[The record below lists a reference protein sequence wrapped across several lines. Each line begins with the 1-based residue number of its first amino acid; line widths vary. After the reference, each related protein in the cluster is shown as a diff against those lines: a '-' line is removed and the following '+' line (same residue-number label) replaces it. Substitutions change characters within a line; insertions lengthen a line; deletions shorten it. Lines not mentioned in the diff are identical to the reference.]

1 MEGGSSPISTVELD
15 KLMTTYGL
23 MDQPERERLQALNRG
38 ARSVGWWNAY
48 RNDAPEPYLNYVSYE
63 AGAVFIRQFPAA
75 FVPGLLQTPE
85 YAEALTRAAVEPEE
99 VNTVVALRL
108 QRQSELARRSRPPRR
123 YFILDECVL
132 RRQIGMINDPA
143 VMPGQL
149 NYIAEAALA
158 SELITVRV
166 IPFANGAHAGQAGPF
181 TLLEFDGG
189 LSDLL
194 YLDPGEGERAIM
206 TFNDSDVAEY
216 AVRFE
221 KLVDFALPE
230 SESLELIRTIAEEM
244 RNSGSS

>member
-1 MEGGSSPISTVELD
+1 MLAKLAWKREASTE
-15 KLMTTYGL
+15 
-23 MDQPERERLQALNRG
+23 
-38 ARSVGWWNAY
+38 
-48 RNDAPEPYLNYVSYE
+48 
-63 AGAVFIRQFPAA
+63 FPGA